1 MKALRLPLIAI
12 VTALFFALSGAGA
25 FAEDAQAKDVQMA
38 SVTVKLNSA
47 TAEELAEKLVGVGE
61 VRAKEIVQYREEH
74 GPFTSVE
81 QLLEVKGVGMAT
93 LDKNRARIQL

>member
-1 MKALRLPLIAI
+1 MIAI
-12 VTALFFALSGAGA
+12 VTAFFLALSGAGA
-25 FAEDAQAKDVQMA
+25 FAEDGQAKDVEMA
-38 SVTVKLNSA
+38 SVTVNLNSA

-61 VRAKEIVQYREEH
+61 VRAREIVQYREEH
-74 GPFTSVE
+74 GPFSSVE